1 MLNACAFSSN
11 ILFFVALTA
20 ILCAIMLF
28 EIRSE
33 RRRFF
38 EPAPS
43 SPRSHRPPLFF
54 RASRELP
61 VVNGKELI
69 PAFIMEDLI
78 DDQAHAL

>member
-1 MLNACAFSSN
+1 MHPIKN
-11 ILFFVALTA
+11 ILFFAVLTA
-20 ILCAIMLF
+20 IVCAIILF

-38 EPAPS
+38 ESNPS
-43 SPRSHRPPLFF
+43 SPRLHRPPLFF
-54 RASRELP
+54 RASRERWLP

-78 DDQAHAL
+78 DDQAYAL